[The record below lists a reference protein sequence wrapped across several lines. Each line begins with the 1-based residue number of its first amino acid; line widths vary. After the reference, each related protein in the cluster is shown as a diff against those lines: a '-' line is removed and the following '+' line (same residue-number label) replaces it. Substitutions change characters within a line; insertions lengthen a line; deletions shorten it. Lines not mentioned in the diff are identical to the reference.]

1 MKVNYEGD
9 LHTSGI
15 HLKSGKQIETDAPI
29 DNNGKGNA
37 FSPTD
42 LLCASL
48 ASCMMTLMGIT
59 AQSKGINLG
68 HISCDIEKIMQSSPR
83 KVSAIHLLMEAENLG
98 YSDKEKEI
106 LKNAALSCPVA
117 KSLDPSIEI
126 NLQLVWR

>member
-48 ASCMMTLMGIT
+48 ASCMMTLMGI
-59 AQSKGINLG
+59 AAESKGIKLG
-68 HISCDIEKIMQSSPR
+68 QISCDIEKVMQSSPR
-83 KVSAIHLLMEAENLG
+83 KVAAIHLLMEAENLG

-106 LKNAALSCPVA
+106 LKNAALTCPVA

-126 NLQLVWR
+126 NLQLNWR